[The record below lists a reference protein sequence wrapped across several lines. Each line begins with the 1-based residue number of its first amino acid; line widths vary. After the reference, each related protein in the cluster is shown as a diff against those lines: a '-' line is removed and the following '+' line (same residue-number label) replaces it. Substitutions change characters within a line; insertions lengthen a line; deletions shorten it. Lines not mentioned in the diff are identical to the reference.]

1 MVLAVLS
8 VMAAAL
14 TLLPAVLGFAGRNID
29 RLRVPGITPGDGRSE
44 HWAHWS
50 RRVQRRPVLAG
61 VAALAVLLTL
71 AAPVFGMRFGY
82 PDAGTGGK
90 GLGSRKAFDLIEQG
104 FGPGANGPLTVVV
117 AAGGTDARVDAATA
131 SVTRALTST
140 DGVAAVLPAMVDT
153 TGTAAALTVVP
164 ATGPQDSGTESLV
177 HHLRDDVLPAA
188 TEGTSVRAVVGGA
201 TALYID
207 EAAYEGS
214 HLPYFLA
221 TVIVVSFVL
230 LMCVFRSLLV
240 ALKAALLNVLA
251 ISAAYGVIALAS
263 HGGWL
268 GQLIGIEEPTPI
280 PVFVPILMF
289 ALLFG
294 LSMDYEV
301 FLLSRIREEHLS
313 GHRNS
318 DAVAEGIANTARV
331 ITAAAAIMVM
341 VFGAFVFADVAFM
354 KLAGLGMATA
364 VFVDATIVRMV
375 LVPATMEVLG
385 ERNWWMPR
393 WLDRILPNIDVEG
406 DPIPVAVAP
415 AVAAAVSESEAEV
428 DGREPALV

>member
-1 MVLAVLS
+1 
-8 VMAAAL
+8 
-14 TLLPAVLGFAGRNID
+14 
-29 RLRVPGITPGDGRSE
+29 
-44 HWAHWS
+44 
-50 RRVQRRPVLAG
+50 
-61 VAALAVLLTL
+61 
-71 AAPVFGMRFGY
+71 
-82 PDAGTGGK
+82 
-90 GLGSRKAFDLIEQG
+90 
-104 FGPGANGPLTVVV
+104 
-117 AAGGTDARVDAATA
+117 
-131 SVTRALTST
+131 
-140 DGVAAVLPAMVDT
+140 MVDT

-164 ATGPQDSGTESLV
+164 TTGPQDSGTESLV

-188 TEGTSVRAVVGGA
+188 TEGTSARAVVGGA

-214 HLPYFLA
+214 HLPFFIA

-230 LMCVFRSLLV
+230 LLCVFRSVLV
-240 ALKAALLNVLA
+240 ALKAAVLNVLA

-318 DAVAEGIANTARV
+318 DAVAEGIASTARV
-331 ITAAAAIMVM
+331 ITAAAAIMVT
-341 VFGAFVFADVAFM
+341 VFGAFVFADVAFL

-375 LVPATMEVLG
+375 LVPATMELLG

-406 DPIPVAVAP
+406 DPIPAP
-415 AVAAAVSESEAEV
+415 RHRSPRRSSRG
-428 DGREPALV
+428 GRRRPPARPRLTTSARRPQCARRAPMSPH